1 MKININTVSSG
12 WILQKISERTS
23 NALNRIQGVE
33 CNVKHNV
40 DPNSDVNL
48 YFDIQNC
55 YFGEKTNLDVGF
67 FTHADMNSKIWL
79 ESIFKQ
85 KKVFQ
90 NMRGVISMNERYSE
104 MILEIGY
111 PNEQL
116 ITITPGQ
123 TFDTFPLKK
132 IKIGVVSRGGYPGYG
147 QEFMERFFS
156 NKELE
161 SFEFFF
167 LGSGWKNIKEI
178 CEKKNLKIS
187 IQDDIDYEVYPLFY
201 EKIDY
206 LLIPG
211 LWTAGPM
218 SFQEALSCGVPV
230 ISSDVG
236 FAGFEFDPD
245 FIFEP
250 NNIDELYNIFLNILK
265 PRFERR
271 KQVENMTW
279 DGYAQK
285 IKEFIENLKK

>member
-1 MKININTVSSG
+1 
-12 WILQKISERTS
+12 
-23 NALNRIQGVE
+23 
-33 CNVKHNV
+33 
-40 DPNSDVNL
+40 
-48 YFDIQNC
+48 
-55 YFGEKTNLDVGF
+55 
-67 FTHADMNSKIWL
+67 
-79 ESIFKQ
+79 
-85 KKVFQ
+85 
-90 NMRGVISMNERYSE
+90 MNERYSE

-265 PRFERR
+265 PRLERR